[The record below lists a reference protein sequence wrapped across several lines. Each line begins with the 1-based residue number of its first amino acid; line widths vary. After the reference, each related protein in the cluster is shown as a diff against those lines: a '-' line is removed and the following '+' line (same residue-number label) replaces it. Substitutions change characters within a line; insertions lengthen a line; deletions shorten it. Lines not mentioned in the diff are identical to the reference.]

1 MNVEQMIA
9 SEYLDTSG
17 GDPVVALEKLKSNE
31 AVFHQGDHE
40 VHQRFDKVR
49 ALIIAF
55 AVVSIA
61 GCGGAGGFLQSRP
74 SGNSNTGA
82 VGAPE
87 FTNHIPVGN

>member
-1 MNVEQMIA
+1 MNVEQKIA

-17 GDPVVALEKLKSNE
+17 GDPVVALEKLRTNQ

-49 ALIIAF
+49 ALIIAL
-55 AVVSIA
+55 ALVSIA

-74 SGNSNTGA
+74 SSNVHTGA
-82 VGAPE
+82 LGAPE